1 LALTTRLFIFTMRN
15 KGLIKNIQSLVEV
28 KCRNMIRGSHLIRG
42 QQSDD
47 RELLEFGAKAI

>member
-1 LALTTRLFIFTMRN
+1 MRN